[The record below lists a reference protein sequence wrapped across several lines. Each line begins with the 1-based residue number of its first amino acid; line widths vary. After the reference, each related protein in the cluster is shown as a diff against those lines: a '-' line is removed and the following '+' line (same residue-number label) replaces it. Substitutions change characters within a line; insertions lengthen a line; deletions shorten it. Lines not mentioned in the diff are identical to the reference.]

1 MSTSVPAAEPRS
13 LLLRYRRCYLVT
25 QQQVHFLVSADKGLQ
40 GTTSEDWHLS
50 LGSEVCPM
58 EHDGEGGCLHAAS
71 FQGQRP
77 PPGDSAS
84 ELSSF

>member
-25 QQQVHFLVSADKGLQ
+25 QQQVRFLVSADKGLQ
-40 GTTSEDWHLS
+40 GTTREAWQWS
-50 LGSEVCPM
+50 LGSEACPM

-84 ELSSF
+84 ELNSF